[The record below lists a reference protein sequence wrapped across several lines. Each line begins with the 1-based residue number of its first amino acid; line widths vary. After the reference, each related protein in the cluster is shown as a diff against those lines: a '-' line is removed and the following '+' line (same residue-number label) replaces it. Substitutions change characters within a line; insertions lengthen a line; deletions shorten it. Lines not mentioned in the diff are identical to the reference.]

1 MNERRG
7 GSENWIMVREVPNLA
22 EARIVLALL
31 ESRGIRARLEHDAA
45 GSVIL
50 GPGAVNPWSNVSV
63 WVADSV
69 AERAVEILEETDE
82 GSVEPRNE

>member
-1 MNERRG
+1 MDEQRG
-7 GSENWIMVREVPNLA
+7 GSENWIKVAEVPNVS

-31 ESRGIRARLEHDAA
+31 ESRGIRARMEYDPA

-50 GPGAVNPWSNVSV
+50 GPGAVNPWSNVTI

-69 AERAVEILEETDE
+69 AQRALEILDETEDE
-82 GSVEPRNE
+82 PGESRDG